1 MHRAFA
7 LPFVTAAALCSAPAL
22 ADHPIAGGSVSG
34 SGPVVTIAADTLPAG
49 MLAGGLQVSVVRPD
63 AYSDAEL
70 ISLAGQHVHAHTT
83 DYNLEAA
90 ASLAYG
96 LAEHFTISARLPFV
110 RRDDLREGHHSH
122 SGGAVSNTVEE
133 LGSVS
138 WIGDLSLMAEWI
150 AAHNHERGWF
160 VSLLGGLKVPTG
172 STSETSPDGERL
184 ETEHQP
190 GTGSWDPLF
199 GLAASKSWGTI
210 SLHGSGLYQLS
221 TEGAQDTELGDK
233 LHLNTALVYNL
244 TGGEHAHAEGA
255 EHHDREEA
263 GAWALMLETGYEWE
277 GRQQIAGVLEDDSG
291 SKELWVSP
299 GVRFTSPH
307 GWSAGLSAG
316 LPLWQH
322 VRPSHPDNGFR
333 VIAQVGT
340 SF

>member
-1 MHRAFA
+1 MTRAIA
-7 LPFVTAAALCSAPAL
+7 MPLAAAAALSSTPAW

-34 SGPVVTIAADTLPAG
+34 SGPIVTIAADTLPPG
-49 MLAGGLQVSVVRPD
+49 MLAGGVQVSVARPD

-70 ISLAGQHVHAHTT
+70 IALAGQHVHAHTT

-90 ASLAYG
+90 GSLAYG
-96 LAEHFTISARLPFV
+96 LAEHFTVSARLPFV

-122 SGGAVSNTVEE
+122 SGGAVANTVEE

-138 WIGDLSLMAEWI
+138 GIGDLSLLAQYI
-150 AAHNHERGWF
+150 SAHDHEQGWF
-160 VSLLGGLKVPTG
+160 VSLLGGVKIPTG
-172 STSETSPDGERL
+172 STSETSPTGERL

-199 GLAASKSWGTI
+199 GFAASKSWGTV

-221 TEGAQDTELGDK
+221 TEGSQDTELGDK
-233 LHLNTALVYNL
+233 LHLNAAVVYNL
-244 TGGEHAHAEGA
+244 DGGEHAHSEGA
-255 EHHDREEA
+255 EHHDHEEA
-263 GAWALMLETGYEWE
+263 RAWAVMLETGYEWE
-277 GRQQIAGVLEDDSG
+277 GRQEIGGVLKDDSG
-291 SKELWVSP
+291 SKVWWLSP
-299 GVRFTSPH
+299 GLRFTSPL

-316 LPLWQH
+316 VPLWQH
-322 VRPSHPDNGFR
+322 VRPSHPGNGFR